1 MTIKGSFSQ
10 YRCFDRALAYIEWGR
25 LRVDRIVT
33 DELPLSEYG
42 EALAG
47 ARERRSVK
55 AMLTPAE

>member
-1 MTIKGSFSQ
+1 LTVRWPTS
-10 YRCFDRALAYIEWGR
+10 RAGR
-25 LRVDRIVT
+25 VRVDRIVT

>member
-1 MTIKGSFSQ
+1 
-10 YRCFDRALAYIEWGR
+10 

-47 ARERRSVK
+47 GRERRSVK
-55 AMLTPAE
+55 AMLTPSE